1 MAKKLNNRLINRY
14 GNRPRYTEEF
24 ANLIFSDNSNFL
36 APFGKNFKAL
46 REYTGKSTATVK
58 DDLMNL
64 YLFYVRECTI
74 KEIERNDPR
83 LRGLSIIFL
92 SGLSLYWGIPLLN
105 MVTVDYSIESN
116 IPDHIKAMRVI
127 NPYMEGIRKA
137 KLLKQK
143 RENNM
148 HNIFAGK

>member
-14 GNRPRYTEEF
+14 GERPRYTEEF
-24 ANLIFSDNSNFL
+24 GNLIFNDNSIFL
-36 APFGKNFKAL
+36 EPFGKNFRAL
-46 REYTGKSTATVK
+46 REYAGKSTATIK
-58 DDLMNL
+58 EELMTR

-74 KEIERNDPR
+74 KELERNDPR

-137 KLLKQK
+137 KLLKEK
-143 RENNM
+143 RINNLD
-148 HNIFAGK
+148 NPFVY